1 MAKFTVDDKLSAV
14 KRYLDDVESFIAI
27 GRAMGTSESVIM
39 NWVKQ
44 YKYHGIEGLSK
55 KSYTNYSAQF
65 KLDVLNYMID
75 NGTSPNETAVIFN
88 ISSPATIRKWRILF

>member
-44 YKYHGIEGLSK
+44 YK
-55 KSYTNYSAQF
+55 
-65 KLDVLNYMID
+65 
-75 NGTSPNETAVIFN
+75 
-88 ISSPATIRKWRILF
+88 